1 MPLANPTARLLLAA
15 CLCLPLPACGVV
27 SGRGPETSAP
37 EEVLEKQIA
46 GMEKL
51 ALAARDGSLLPFEHI
66 LVVVDEGLIQ
76 GLLSAVLPLEGD
88 VSGGFH
94 VRIESAQAS
103 FADGLPLL
111 RLGGRVTAAGH
122 VAAAT
127 LVVYAGMDTID
138 LNPASGL
145 LRGRVSL
152 YGLEVKEADI
162 AGLDQRR
169 LTKALAQGG
178 LEALLPFV
186 EVPLR
191 FDNTVVLPPV
201 RVHRLLIPATELRLR
216 ARVALVR
223 AFAGKLWIAVE
234 GSAAEEDKEPG
245 DVPQGAP

>member
-1 MPLANPTARLLLAA
+1 MPLASSTARHILTA
-15 CLCLPLPACGVV
+15 CLCLPLPACGLI
-27 SGRGPETSAP
+27 SGRAPETSAE
-37 EEVLEKQIA
+37 EEVLEQQIA

-76 GLLSAVLPLEGD
+76 GLLTAALPLEGD

-111 RLGGRVTAAGH
+111 RLGGRVTASRK
-122 VAAAT
+122 VATAT
-127 LVVYAGMDTID
+127 MAVYAGMDTID
-138 LNPASGL
+138 LSPASGL

-152 YGLEVKEADI
+152 YGLEVKDADI
-162 AGLDQRR
+162 VGLDQRR
-169 LTKALAQGG
+169 LTQALAHGG
-178 LEALLPFV
+178 LEALLPFI

-191 FDNTVVLPPV
+191 FDSTVTLPSV
-201 RVHRLLIPATELRLR
+201 RAHRLLIPATDLRLR

-223 AFAGKLWIAVE
+223 AFAGKLWIGVE
-234 GSAAEEDKEPG
+234 GSAGETEPSPG
-245 DVPQGAP
+245 DVHQAAP